1 MKYYI
6 YLKLDNGNLHYK
18 WMKPEDTLN
27 YRFILS
33 KDIVKNAP
41 DDFDQDKLEIFN
53 KVEALR
59 CHEKMMKLRL
69 KINTYDAPAAKLLK
83 QNKFYF
89 NVLGSYLDFFEE
101 KPFQLPRFRLDDD
114 KTPKYALD
122 LKSGANIRLT
132 KKQGKALSVFYNHFI
147 NSNIGKEW
155 LCFDDVYN
163 MLDEN
168 DRNDGWFS
176 ITDIFEKKEGKE
188 KINKLFDVK
197 PEGSRRYYRI
207 KTGV

>member
-1 MKYYI
+1 M
-6 YLKLDNGNLHYK
+6 
-18 WMKPEDTLN
+18 
-27 YRFILS
+27 
-33 KDIVKNAP
+33 
-41 DDFDQDKLEIFN
+41 
-53 KVEALR
+53 
-59 CHEKMMKLRL
+59 
-69 KINTYDAPAAKLLK
+69 
-83 QNKFYF
+83 
-89 NVLGSYLDFFEE
+89 
-101 KPFQLPRFRLDDD
+101 
-114 KTPKYALD
+114 D

-132 KKQGKALSVFYNHFI
+132 KKQGKALSVFYNNFI

-197 PEGSRRYYRI
+197 TEGSRRYYRI